1 MDRELDKNIE
11 IIAAIDIGT
20 TKIIALIAEWE
31 DENNFKIIGSGISK
45 SDGLSKGIVIDI
57 QKTTNAIVDAV
68 QQAEKESG
76 QNIDNSFVGL
86 TGEHIKGINYSGV
99 ITINNNN
106 NNRQPV
112 GQEINKLDIDRV
124 TEHAQSINI
133 SPDRKILHVLNQSYK
148 VDNRDGIK
156 NPLGLTGHRLEAKV
170 HLVTSAIN
178 VENDIRT
185 CMNNSNIKVNSFV
198 LEPLASAYATLDKNE
213 RNLGVVLIDIGGGT
227 TDVIV
232 YKNSGV
238 MHAGSIPIG
247 GNNITSDI
255 AYGLQISLEQAE
267 NLKCN
272 HGISKISLAEQEQN
286 IVIAGMAGRESKNI
300 SEYELASII
309 EPRVDEIF
317 RLAKNEI
324 NKSNCQNENTFGI
337 VLTGGG
343 AQLKNIDDLAQ
354 YIFQQNIKIGSP
366 ICNNEIPE
374 DLDSPRYSTA
384 FGLIKYGITH
394 WMELEYESISFYSII
409 KDFTNKI
416 KQLFNKWY

>member
-1 MDRELDKNIE
+1 MDKELEKNIE
-11 IIAAIDIGT
+11 IITGIDIGT
-20 TKIIALIAEWE
+20 TKTIVLIAEWE

-45 SDGLSKGIVIDI
+45 SEGLSKGIVVDI
-57 QKTTNAIVDAV
+57 KKTTDAIIDAI
-68 QQAEKESG
+68 QQAEAESG
-76 QNIDNSFVGL
+76 QRIDNAFIGL

-99 ITINNNN
+99 ITINRN
-106 NNRQPV
+106 NNRQPI
-112 GQEINKLDIDRV
+112 GQEIDRTDIDRV

-133 SPDRKILHVLNQSYK
+133 SPERKILHVLNQSYK

-185 CMNNSNIKVNSFV
+185 CMNNININVNSFV
-198 LEPLASAYATLDKNE
+198 LEPLASAYASLDKNE

-232 YKNSGV
+232 YKDGGV

-255 AYGLQISLEQAE
+255 AYGFQISLEQAE

-272 HGISKISLAEQEQN
+272 HGIAKISMADQEQN
-286 IVIAGMAGRESKNI
+286 IVISGISGRESKNV
-300 SEYELASII
+300 SEFELASII

-324 NKSNCQNENTFGI
+324 NKSNCQDENTFGI

-343 AQLKNIDDLAQ
+343 SQLKSINDLAQ
-354 YIFQQNIKIGSP
+354 YIFQQNIKIGYP
-366 ICNNEIPE
+366 ICKHEIPKKI
-374 DLDSPRYSTA
+374 DSPRYSTA
-384 FGLIKYGITH
+384 FGLVKYGITH
-394 WMELEYESISFYSII
+394 WIESEYEHISFYSIV
-409 KDFTNKI
+409 KDFIKKI